1 MVSMAREEPLT
12 QVWADLPEGLV
23 GDADCA
29 ELLRRLSA
37 HCAGLLGAAAAAV
50 LLADAHHR
58 LRVVADYGDTAR
70 LLGPDGPQD
79 ACDPY
84 ADCYRSG
91 TAETDI
97 ALTDPRTAARWPH
110 FTALARERGHVT
122 AHALPMRLRSRTVGV
137 LALFS
142 RTAAPLGEQ
151 AAAFARSLADL
162 LAVTAVQ
169 HKSLERSH
177 AERSQLQHALSS
189 RVVIEQAKGMLAERW
204 TTSVDEAFTV
214 FRTYARAHRRRLPDL
229 ARQVVDGTLDSGLV
243 MEYFLNRR

>member
-1 MVSMAREEPLT
+1 MAREEPLT
-12 QVWADLPEGLV
+12 QVWADLPEELIDEG
-23 GDADCA
+23 DCA
-29 ELLRRLSA
+29 RLLNRLSA
-37 HCAGLLGAAAAAV
+37 HCADLTGADAAAV

-58 LRVVADYGDTAR
+58 LRVVAESGDTAR
-70 LLGPDGPQD
+70 LLGPDGPED

-97 ALTDPRTAARWPH
+97 ALTDPRTAARWPR
-110 FTALARERGHVT
+110 FTALARERGHAT
-122 AHALPMRLRSRTVGV
+122 AHALPMCLRSRTVGV

-142 RTAAPLGEQ
+142 KAAVPLGERG
-151 AAAFARSLADL
+151 AAFARSLTDL

-169 HKSLERSH
+169 LKSLERSQ
-177 AERSQLQHALSS
+177 AERAQLQHALSS

-204 TTSVDEAFTV
+204 GTSVDEAFTV
-214 FRTYARAHRRRLPDL
+214 FRAYARAHRRRLPDL
-229 ARQVVDGTLDSGLV
+229 AREAVDGTLDSGLV

>member
-1 MVSMAREEPLT
+1 M
-12 QVWADLPEGLV
+12 WADLPEGLV
-23 GDADCA
+23 GDVDCG
-29 ELLRRLSA
+29 ELLSRLCA
-37 HCAGLLGAAAAAV
+37 HCAALFGTDAAAV

-58 LRVVADYGDTAR
+58 LRVVAESGDTAR
-70 LLGPDGPQD
+70 LLGPDGPQGP
-79 ACDPY
+79 CDPY

-97 ALTDPRTAARWPH
+97 ALSDPRTAARWPH

-122 AHALPMRLRSRTVGV
+122 AHALPMRLHSRTVGV

-142 RTAAPLGEQ
+142 GTAAPLGEQ
-151 AAAFARSLADL
+151 DGAFARSLADL

-169 HKSLERSH
+169 CKSLERSH
-177 AERSQLQHALSS
+177 AERTQLQHALSS

-204 TTSVDEAFTV
+204 TTTVDEAFTV
-214 FRTYARAHRRRLPDL
+214 VRAYARAHRRRLPDL

>member
-1 MVSMAREEPLT
+1 MAREEPLT

-23 GDADCA
+23 GDVDCG
-29 ELLRRLSA
+29 ELLSRLCA
-37 HCAGLLGAAAAAV
+37 HCAALFGTDAAAV

-58 LRVVADYGDTAR
+58 LRVVAESGDTAR

-84 ADCYRSG
+84 DDCYRSG

-97 ALTDPRTAARWPH
+97 ALSDPRTAARWPH

-142 RTAAPLGEQ
+142 GTAAPLGEQ
-151 AAAFARSLADL
+151 DGAFVRSLADL

-169 HKSLERSH
+169 CKSLERSH
-177 AERSQLQHALSS
+177 AERTQLQHALSS

-204 TTSVDEAFTV
+204 TTTVDEAFTV
-214 FRTYARAHRRRLPDL
+214 FRAYARAHRRRLPDL